1 MRLKKLEI
9 YGFKSF
15 AQRTEIVFN
24 QGITGIVGPNGSGKS
39 NIADAVRWVLGE
51 QSARL
56 LRGAKM
62 EDIIFGGTEKRKA
75 MAYCE
80 VSLVFDNS
88 DKSLPVDYSEL
99 MVTRRVYR
107 NGESEYYLNKAA
119 CRLKDVVDLFRDT
132 GIGREGYSIIGQGR
146 IDEILSQKGED
157 RRQVFEDA
165 AGIMKYRARKD
176 EAERKLAR
184 TRENLTRVEDILD
197 ELSRHLAPLSRQA
210 ETARAY
216 LVLAEQLKGLEL
228 NIFLLRHDKLKE
240 RLNSLTEAA
249 AGVQAVL
256 DQNAARLA
264 EKTELRR
271 DMEDHLERMEA
282 DLLAA
287 RDALMRLSGE
297 WHEEKANREKV
308 NQRLINSRENEL
320 RASDEAARLQ
330 ERHSEMQALESSGE
344 GGLNAQEEALR
355 QGREA
360 LQNEQGLLERYMA
373 EEAAREQ
380 ELEEHKA
387 AIMAAMNRLSN
398 ERTAQT
404 RQQTV
409 MAQMR
414 ERLVDL
420 DRSQAE
426 LAQKETELEGAYQK
440 AVEQGEATR
449 ESCQE
454 LAREAASLDAS
465 VQSLGAS
472 ISAKAAAVQQSA
484 GRRQA
489 MESRLKLLEEMAR
502 EYEGYAQA
510 VKRAL
515 THAKS
520 QGDSK
525 VWGVVAMLMRVP
537 RHLETAVDMVLGGAL
552 QNIITEDEPTAK
564 RMIDYLRQNQLGRA
578 TFLPMNTIRGRVLTR
593 EERSLLSM
601 PGCLGAASE
610 LISYDPEYREI
621 MENLLGRTVVAENL
635 DAGIAIMRAGRQ
647 AFRLV
652 TLSGDVMHSGG
663 SMTGGSVQARAA
675 SLLGREREI
684 EELRVSAR
692 KLAQELQ
699 TERQALEEMEK
710 ERAELKSLRN
720 EAMGRVHQEEIA
732 VARDQERILGA
743 RQEWDALKARLEMTQ
758 SARRQL
764 EEGIA
769 QIEED
774 LEAISRRTGDASM
787 DQEAMQQKTLE
798 LQQAL
803 SSARQKVE
811 KQRDAVTRHMLDVT
825 GREHEIAG
833 LKRDRQR
840 LKDEV
845 RHAKEN
851 MERLRREA
859 EAVKESILQ
868 DEAEFARLE
877 QAVALRQ
884 QAAAA
889 AQANVDGL
897 ESRRIAQQSAL
908 RTLRDEAEGLQKEA
922 AELLEKLHRTELNR
936 TRAESDL
943 AAMQDRIWNEY
954 ELTYGGAE
962 AYRVEKFDLSAGE
975 KGAVSLK
982 EQIRALGT
990 VNVNAI
996 EEYVA
1001 TKERHDSL
1009 LAQQQDLKKAEED
1022 LGLLI
1027 TKLLGQME
1035 HVFIAQFNLL
1045 REYFRETFVR
1055 LFGGGHAELSLTDP
1069 NDALNCG
1076 IEIIAQPPGK
1086 KLQLLSLLSGGERAL
1101 TAIAILFAML
1111 KLKPTPFCILDEIE
1125 AALDEAN
1132 INYFAD
1138 YLSEYGKNTQFVVV
1152 THRKGT
1158 MERCNALYGVAMEE
1172 RGISKMVSVNLTEYA
1187 G

>member
-62 EDIIFGGTEKRKA
+62 EDVIFGGTEKRKA

-80 VSLVFDNS
+80 VSLVFDNE
-88 DKSLPVDYSEL
+88 DKSLPVDYTEL

-165 AGIMKYRARKD
+165 AGIMKYRARKE
-176 EAERKLAR
+176 EAERKLER

-197 ELSRHLAPLSRQA
+197 ELSRHLEPLAKQA

-216 LVLAEQLKGLEL
+216 LMLAEQLKGLEL

-240 RLNSLTEAA
+240 RLNSLAEAA

-256 DQNAARLA
+256 DQNDALLA
-264 EKTELRR
+264 GKMELRR
-271 DMEDHLERMEA
+271 EMEDTLERMEA

-287 RDALMRLSGE
+287 RDTLMRLNDE
-297 WHEEKANREKV
+297 WHEEKAARDKV
-308 NQRLINSRENEL
+308 NQRLESSRENSLRLLDESSRLEERYKEL
-320 RASDEAARLQ
+320 S
-330 ERHSEMQALESSGE
+330 ALEESGE
-344 GGLNAQEEALR
+344 GGLNTQEEAL
-355 QGREA
+355 QKDRET
-360 LQNEQGLLERYMA
+360 LVSEQEQLKEYLA
-373 EEAAREQ
+373 EEEAREQ

-387 AIMAAMNRLSN
+387 AIMNAMNRLSN
-398 ERTAQT
+398 ERTAQS
-404 RQQTV
+404 RQQAI
-409 MAQMR
+409 MAQMK
-414 ERLVDL
+414 ERLTEL
-420 DRSQAE
+420 LTSQAD
-426 LAQKETELEGAYQK
+426 LMQKEAALESTYQK

-449 ESCQE
+449 QSW
-454 LAREAASLDAS
+454 LTLTKEAASLDEQ
-465 VQSLGAS
+465 VQALGAS
-472 ISAKAAAVQQSA
+472 IGAKTSALQQSA
-484 GRRQA
+484 GRQQA
-489 MESRLKLLEEMAR
+489 VESRLKLLEEMERA
-502 EYEGYAQA
+502 YEGYAQA
-510 VKRAL
+510 VKKAL
-515 THAKS
+515 TYAKA
-520 QGDSK
+520 QGESK
-525 VWGVVAMLMRVP
+525 VRGVVAMLMRVP
-537 RHLETAVDMVLGGAL
+537 KHLETAIDMVLGGAL

-564 RMIDYLRQNQLGRA
+564 RVIDYLRQNQLGRA

-601 PGCLGAASE
+601 PGCLGVASE
-610 LISYDPEYREI
+610 LISFDPEYREI

-684 EELRVSAR
+684 EELRLSAG
-692 KLAQELQ
+692 KLVKELQ
-699 TERQALEEMEK
+699 NQRQALEEMEK
-710 ERAELKSLRN
+710 ERVELKTLRN

-732 VARDQERILGA
+732 VARDQERVSST
-743 RQEWDALKARLEMTQ
+743 RQEWDALKSRLQMTG
-758 SARRQL
+758 SARQQL

-787 DQEAMQQKTLE
+787 DQEAMQQKTQE

-803 SSARQKVE
+803 ASARHQVE
-811 KQRDAVTRHMLDVT
+811 KQRDAVTRHMLAVS

-840 LKDEV
+840 LLEEIK
-845 RHAKEN
+845 HAKDN
-851 MERLRREA
+851 LERRHREIA
-859 EAVKESILQ
+859 SLQESIRQ
-868 DEAEFARLE
+868 DESSFARLE
-877 QAVALRQ
+877 EAVASRHQAVAT
-884 QAAAA
+884 
-889 AQANVDGL
+889 AQAGVDEL
-897 ESRRIAQQSAL
+897 ESKRLAQQSSL
-908 RTLRDEAEGLQKEA
+908 RTLRDETESLQKEA
-922 AELLEKLHRTELNR
+922 AELKEKLHRTELNR
-936 TRAESDL
+936 TRVEADL
-943 AAMQDRIWNEY
+943 TAMQERIWNEY

-962 AYRVEKFDLSAGE
+962 AYRAEKFDLSAGE
-975 KGAVSLK
+975 KEAASLK

-996 EEYVA
+996 EEYVS
-1001 TKERHDSL
+1001 TKERFDSL
-1009 LAQQQDLKKAEED
+1009 ITQQQDLKKAEED
-1022 LGLLI
+1022 LGVLI

-1035 HVFIAQFNLL
+1035 QQFIMQFNLMKG
-1045 REYFRETFVR
+1045 YFSETFVR
-1055 LFGGGHAELSLTDP
+1055 LFGGGHAELKLTDP

-1076 IEIIAQPPGK
+1076 IEITAQPPGK